1 MKVNTPSC
9 RVPKQRQ
16 ECLLAFPAAD
26 VNSDHNMV
34 IMKTKLK
41 LTKIKGKMKQWNC
54 EVLKGTLE
62 KILRKEWIKD

>member
-1 MKVNTPSC
+1 
-9 RVPKQRQ
+9 
-16 ECLLAFPAAD
+16 
-26 VNSDHNMV
+26 MV